1 MGKPV
6 KVLNRATNKYMI
18 IPDVCCIDAPGITDK
33 TIILFRRNDGSY
45 ILQYITRN
53 NYKRIQYMS
62 KRTAHENFR
71 CSYFKVIIP

>member
-1 MGKPV
+1 MEKPT

-33 TIILFRRNDGSY
+33 TIILFRNKYGSY
-45 ILQYITRN
+45 VLQYITRYN
-53 NYKRIQYMS
+53 DKRIQNMS
-62 KRTAHENFR
+62 QKAVHENFR